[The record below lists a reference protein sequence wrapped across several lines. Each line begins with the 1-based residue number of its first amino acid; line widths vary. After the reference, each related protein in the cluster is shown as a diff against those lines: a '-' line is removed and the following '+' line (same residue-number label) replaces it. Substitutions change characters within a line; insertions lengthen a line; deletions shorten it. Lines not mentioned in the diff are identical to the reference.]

1 MGYYMDQMDQKFFV
15 AAEHIPAMVKAIHAL
30 ASRHELMG
38 GASYQ
43 NGEIVSRH
51 YSWVNNDFVDCYDVK
66 ELFRKWRWS
75 IELKN
80 ENIVSIFFEGDKMG
94 DDEVLLRAIAPYV
107 EAGSY
112 IEMRGEDYSTY
123 TFLGSA
129 GLYQHMWRWCFD
141 GKTMVEKYPT
151 ITW

>member
-1 MGYYMDQMDQKFFV
+1 MGYYMDQMDSKFFV
-15 AAEHIPAMVKAIHAL
+15 AAEHILAMVTAIHAL

-51 YSWVNNDFVDCYDVK
+51 FSWVNNDFVDCHDVK
-66 ELFRKWRWS
+66 ELFRKWGWS
-75 IELKN
+75 IELKDK
-80 ENIVSIFFEGDKMG
+80 NIVSIFFEGDKMG
-94 DDEVLLRAIAPYV
+94 DDEVLMQAIAPYV

-112 IEMRGEDYSTY
+112 IEMRGEDSIPHRVAWQAY
-123 TFLGSA
+123 TT
-129 GLYQHMWRWCFD
+129 WRWCFD

-151 ITW
+151 ITWE

>member
-1 MGYYMDQMDQKFFV
+1 MGYYMDQMDSKFFV

-51 YSWVNNDFVDCYDVK
+51 FSWVNNDFVDCHDVK
-66 ELFRKWRWS
+66 ELFRKWGWS
-75 IELKN
+75 IELKD

-94 DDEVLLRAIAPYV
+94 DDEVLMNAISPYV

-112 IEMRGEDYSTY
+112 IEMRGEDYNTY
-123 TFLGSA
+123 TT
-129 GLYQHMWRWCFD
+129 WRWCFD

-151 ITW
+151 IIWE